1 MAKPQRSK
9 RYRPRSKKGRMSWSH
24 NLNEPYRDRGD
35 ISVRR
40 THEKKFE
47 RRLAIQ
53 ERRDA

>member
-1 MAKPQRSK
+1 
-9 RYRPRSKKGRMSWSH
+9 MSWSH